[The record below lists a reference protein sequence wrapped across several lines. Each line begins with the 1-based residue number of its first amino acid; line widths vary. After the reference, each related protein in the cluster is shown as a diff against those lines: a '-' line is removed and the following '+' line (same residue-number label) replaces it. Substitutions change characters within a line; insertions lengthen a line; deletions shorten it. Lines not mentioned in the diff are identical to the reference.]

1 MNVHTD
7 AISLDDVDRQV
18 LAALQVNARASWGQ
32 IARTLKMN
40 ESTAARRGQRLFST
54 GYVRVI
60 GVVDVLRLG
69 IGIPVEVLFDC
80 APGTAEAVA
89 EAVARHDKVRFVAV
103 ISGRSGCLAE
113 LVLKTP
119 DEAMRVIDHELGS
132 IPGVEGTN
140 TMFVLNTFS
149 SAHDWGRSLLP
160 NTPELLKGLAR
171 PEPTP
176 THPVGPLTPLE
187 ARIINHLEGDG
198 RLAYATLAE
207 REEISDMM
215 ARRCVES
222 LYERGILH
230 FRTLID
236 PALHDYQAG
245 FNVWF
250 DVEPSSLESTCQTL
264 AEHPDVL
271 YVSVITG
278 TYNIVAQVALHR
290 YQEIY
295 GFLATTVGGLTG
307 VRRVESTI
315 ELRVLK
321 RAFVRIGTPADGE

>member
-1 MNVHTD
+1 MNSYAD
-7 AISLDDVDRQV
+7 AISLDDVDKQV

-32 IARTLKMN
+32 ISRTLKMN
-40 ESTAARRGQRLFST
+40 ESTVARRGQRLFST

-60 GVVDVLRLG
+60 GVVDVVRLG

-80 APGTAEAVA
+80 APGMVESVA
-89 EAVARHDKVRFVAV
+89 EAVAQHDKVRFAAV
-103 ISGRSGCLAE
+103 VSGRSGCLAE
-113 LVLKTP
+113 LVIKTP
-119 DEAMRVIDHELGS
+119 DEAIRVIDHELGS
-132 IPGVEGTN
+132 IPGVMATN

-176 THPVGPLTPLE
+176 ANLVGTLTPLE
-187 ARIINHLEGDG
+187 ARMISHLEEDG

-207 REEISDMM
+207 REGISDMA
-215 ARRCVES
+215 ARRSVES
-222 LYERGILH
+222 LYQRGILN

-236 PALHDYQAG
+236 PALHDYQSG

-250 DVEPSSLESTCQTL
+250 DVEPSSLESACRAL
-264 AEHPDVL
+264 AAHPDVL
-271 YVSVITG
+271 YVSAITG
-278 TYNIVAQVALHR
+278 SYNIVAQVALRR

-295 GFLATTVGGLTG
+295 TFLATTVGTLEG

-321 RAFVRIGTPADGE
+321 RAFVKIGVPAASK